1 MKNSDKLKEYV
12 KLHESVI
19 LNDRPT
25 KGYISLAIDVAGRL
39 IIGQAG
45 FMYIK
50 NDKNTIIKLL
60 EDFERVGGLF
70 KVKGT
75 KRVYKTAKGYQRQIF
90 NN

>member
-19 LNDRPT
+19 LNDRP
-25 KGYISLAIDVAGRL
+25 KGYISLAIDVGGRL
-39 IIGQAG
+39 IIGHPG

-60 EDFERVGGLF
+60 EDYQRAGGLF
-70 KVKGT
+70 KVRGT